1 MLAYNRGFYLIM
13 NKVVEKANMFACRV
27 LNILYLCRQPP
38 RQSLDGYKHVV
49 DVKFCPPV
57 PSDGPQFPPEAVK
70 AKETAQH
77 SQNNVEFHEIMEG
90 DTITKTNR
98 RYSNLHFD

>member
-1 MLAYNRGFYLIM
+1 
-13 NKVVEKANMFACRV
+13 MFARR
-27 LNILYLCRQPP
+27 LPNILYLCRQPP

-57 PSDGPQFPPEAVK
+57 PSDGPQFPLEAVK

-77 SQNNVEFHEIMEG
+77 SQNNVEFHEIME
-90 DTITKTNR
+90 
-98 RYSNLHFD
+98 